1 MMDFSLTEEQRLVQ
15 EMVREFAEK
24 EIAPYVDQWERECL
38 FPRAIFSKLG
48 ELGLLGMTIDPE
60 YGGTKS
66 DYLSFILALEE
77 LSRVSA
83 AVALTVSVHVS
94 LFMRAIQE
102 YGHEEQKRKYLPK
115 AARGE
120 ILGAFSLSEPGAG
133 SDAANLQT
141 KARREGDVYIINGI
155 KSWVTTGSEAEALI
169 LFAVTSGEKEKKRI
183 SAFVVDRNLPGFQVL
198 KLEEKMGFH
207 SSPTAQIA
215 FEDCRLPATNLL
227 GEEGRGLAIAL
238 RLLDGSRI
246 GIAAQ
251 AVGLAQRALEL
262 GVRYA
267 KEREAFGQKISSFE
281 AIQFMLADAATLIEA
296 SRLLTYR
303 AAALVDLNLPH
314 TKEAAMAKLFAT
326 EAANKVAYLALQIH
340 GGYGYC
346 RDYPIER
353 LYREARVTT
362 IYEGTSEIQ
371 RLVIARQLMREAEGT
386 IC

>member
-1 MMDFSLTEEQRLVQ
+1 MDFSLTEEQKLLK

-24 EIAPYVDQWERECL
+24 EIAPYVDKWEEEHH
-38 FPRAIFSKLG
+38 FPREIFRKLG
-48 ELGLLGMTIDPE
+48 KLGLLGMTANPE
-60 YGGTKS
+60 YSGTKS
-66 DYLSFILALEE
+66 DYLSFILVLEE

-83 AVALTVSVHVS
+83 SVALTVSVHSS
-94 LFMRAIQE
+94 LFIKALQE
-102 YGHEEQKRKYLPK
+102 YGQEELKKKYLTA

-133 SDAANLQT
+133 SDASNLQT
-141 KARREGDVYIINGI
+141 KAYQKGDYYIINGI
-155 KSWVTTGSEAEALI
+155 KSWVTTGSEAEAFI
-169 LFAVTSGEKEKKRI
+169 LFAVTSAEKEKKKI
-183 SAFVVDRNLPGFQVL
+183 SAFLVDKKMPGIQIL
-198 KLEEKMGFH
+198 KLEKKMGFH

-215 FEDCRLPATNLL
+215 FEDCPVPATNLI

-251 AVGLAQRALEL
+251 AVGLAQQALEL
-262 GVRYA
+262 GIRYA
-267 KEREAFGQKISSFE
+267 KEREAFGQKIANFE

-296 SRLLTYR
+296 SRLLTYQ
-303 AAALVDLNLPH
+303 AALLVDYNLPY
-314 TKEAAMAKLFAT
+314 TKEASMAKLFASET
-326 EAANKVAYLALQIH
+326 ANKVTYLALQIH

-346 RDYPIER
+346 REYPIER
-353 LYREARVTT
+353 LFREARVTT

-371 RLVIARQLMREAEGT
+371 RIVIARQLLKEAEGQ